1 LTRNVLDVQK
11 PGLKG
16 RTRWTQ
22 SGCGSGRPRPVTVS
36 PSGLGGSGGG
46 CIFRERGDW
55 REAARLPVLSPGE
68 NSKFGGYRR
77 GLLMPT
83 VKLFWRFM
91 SVFLT
96 CFY

>member
-1 LTRNVLDVQK
+1 MTRNVLDVQK

-22 SGCGSGRPRPVTVS
+22 SGCGFGRPRPVTVS

-96 CFY
+96 